1 MATHSRRIQV
11 SELAFKLV
19 SYANNSTCGLYF
31 LQVRSL
37 VLLGQQDVFMSAFAL
52 FEDNSQESQTTLELV
67 LNRLFDNLPE
77 KPYCSDG
84 FEWGLGTKI
93 RNKKEAITKPYIQLN
108 HPMWKKYI
116 ILDIDNPGAV
126 VDWMYEN
133 PHLPAPNIV
142 IENKKNGRAHFV
154 YELLDAVSFTNKSSL
169 KAQNYFKAVERALT
183 NAFDA
188 DERYNGV
195 ICKNPLSSKW
205 RVSSFKEEPYHLK
218 ELADKLEL
226 ESIPFI
232 RPIMSNEHQ
241 KSANDEDVICGRNDE
256 VFHTVRK
263 LAYRDVKDF
272 KDKAGQL
279 FDHWLNH
286 VLELVKNKNA
296 VFTKPMDCKECLHIA
311 KSISKFC
318 WKKHEECVQR
328 FSEKQA
334 IRGSKGGIKR
344 SLKYDDIRAKAKKL
358 YRAGEKVKDIAEKL
372 NVSVRSIQRYTKGLK
387 RLTLLSIQDIN
398 KYRAAIAEKSMRQCP
413 NQVVAALGGALEYLP
428 TLMGTL
434 SYSLNIFEDI
444 NLSIHSY
451 KYMNK
456 RILHRLFIKDKA
468 EPS

>member
-37 VLLGQQDVFMSAFAL
+37 VLLGQQDVYMNAFAL
-52 FEDNSQESQTTLELV
+52 FEDNSQENPTGLEIV

-93 RNKKEAITKPYIQLN
+93 RNKKQAIIKPYIQLN

-126 VDWMYEN
+126 ADWMYEN
-133 PHLPAPNIV
+133 SHLPAPNIV

-169 KAQNYFKAVERALT
+169 KAQNYFNAVERALT

-188 DERYNGV
+188 DERFNGV
-195 ICKNPLSSKW
+195 LCKNPLSSAW
-205 RVSSFKEEPYHLK
+205 RVTSFKEGAYHLK

-226 ESIPFI
+226 APPSF
-232 RPIMSNEHQ
+232 MHTMKDQEHQ
-241 KSANDEDVICGRNDE
+241 KSANDADLICGRNDE

-263 LAYRDVKDF
+263 LAYRDIKDF
-272 KDKAGQL
+272 KDNAGQL

-286 VLELVKNKNA
+286 VLELVKHKNSI
-296 VFTKPMDCKECLHIA
+296 FTNPMDYKECLHIA

-328 FSEKQA
+328 FSAKQA
-334 IRGSKGGIKR
+334 IRGSKGGKKR

-358 YRAGEKVKDIAEKL
+358 YRTGTKVKEIAEKL

-387 RLTLLSIQDIN
+387 RMTLLNIKDIN
-398 KYRAAIAEKSMRQCP
+398 KYRAAAMEKSLRQCP
-413 NQVVAALGGALEYLP
+413 NQVVAALGGALGSLSN
-428 TLMGTL
+428 LMGTL
-434 SYSLNIFEDI
+434 SYSLTTFEHI
-444 NLSIHSY
+444 NLYIHSY
-451 KYMNK
+451 KYINQ
-456 RILHRLFIKDKA
+456 RILHRLLIMDV
-468 EPS
+468 EGSS